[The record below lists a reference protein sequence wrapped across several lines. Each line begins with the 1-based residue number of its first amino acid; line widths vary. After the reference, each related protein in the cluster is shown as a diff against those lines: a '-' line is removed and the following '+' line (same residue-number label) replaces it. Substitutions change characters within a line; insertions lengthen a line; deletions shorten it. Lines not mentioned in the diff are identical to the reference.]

1 MTVEE
6 RYLFDLQGYM
16 VLEDVLKADE
26 LRDLNQV
33 LDEYNLWN
41 ESHGQGGFFDSWRNG
56 DHQVSA
62 GPVHRFAKPFR
73 QLLGHARIVPYL
85 TDLLGKQFRFD
96 HGHAMIMKKGGE
108 ALALHGG
115 GAPKEPGIRYEV
127 ADGQIRSEL
136 LVVEYALCDVAEG
149 DGGLCVVPGSH
160 KSNFACPS
168 SLASLEQPGAWLR
181 NVPQK
186 AGSAVIFTEA
196 LTHGTLPWTADHER
210 RAFFIAIPRG
220 IWRLWGVTG
229 KMVLR
234 HPMAVTLSPHTAKK
248 AIGVPRNGASSKPR
262 IFGNATTI
270 FRKAEMSVLYLCA
283 ADIARSFGRRS
294 MSVSQ
299 R

>member
-1 MTVEE
+1 MMTDEE

-73 QLLGHARIVPYL
+73 QLLGHTRIVPYL

-96 HGHAMIMKKGGE
+96 HGHAMLMKKGGE
-108 ALALHGG
+108 AFALHGG

-149 DGGLCVVPGSH
+149 DGGLC
-160 KSNFACPS
+160 
-168 SLASLEQPGAWLR
+168 
-181 NVPQK
+181 
-186 AGSAVIFTEA
+186 
-196 LTHGTLPWTADHER
+196 
-210 RAFFIAIPRG
+210 
-220 IWRLWGVTG
+220 
-229 KMVLR
+229 
-234 HPMAVTLSPHTAKK
+234 
-248 AIGVPRNGASSKPR
+248 GVPEQS
-262 IFGNATTI
+262 
-270 FRKAEMSVLYLCA
+270 
-283 ADIARSFGRRS
+283 
-294 MSVSQ
+294 
-299 R
+299 